1 MMAKPLTNK
10 QQRFIEEYLK
20 DCNAT
25 QAAIRAGYSKKGAD
39 VRGAELL
46 GNRRV
51 LPFIL
56 AKQKELAAQC
66 NVEAKEVI
74 DEIKKLAFANMQD
87 YISVDGNGRPKIDL
101 STMTRDQAAALAE
114 VTNRSTTTKDG
125 GSEHYAIKFHSKD
138 GALEKLC
145 KHLGLYEQDNA
156 QKQSTVPVVIINA
169 PGAKPR
175 DRA

>member
-1 MMAKPLTNK
+1 MAERLLTNK
-10 QQRFIEEYLK
+10 QQRFVEEYLK

-51 LPFIL
+51 LPKL
-56 AKQKELAAQC
+56 LEKQKELASQC

-74 DEIKKLAFANMQD
+74 EEIKKLAFANMAD
-87 YISVDGNGRPKIDL
+87 YITVDDDGKPEIDL

-114 VTNRSTTTKDG
+114 ITNRTTTTKDG
-125 GSEHYAIKFHSKD
+125 GSDHYGIKFHSKD
-138 GALEKLC
+138 SALEKLC
-145 KHLGLYEQDNA
+145 KHLGLYAKEDGLTIGDITIVIEQH
-156 QKQSTVPVVIINA
+156 
-169 PGAKPR
+169 
-175 DRA
+175 

>member
-1 MMAKPLTNK
+1 MADRPLTNK
-10 QQRFIEEYLK
+10 QHRFIEEYLI

-66 NVEAKEVI
+66 HVESKSVI
-74 DEIKKLAFANMQD
+74 EEIKKLAFANMKD
-87 YISVDGNGRPKIDL
+87 YISVGPDGKPEIDL
-101 STMTRDQAAALAE
+101 STMTRDQAAALSE
-114 VTNRSTTTKDG
+114 VTNRTTTTKDG
-125 GSEHYAIKFHSKD
+125 GSEHYGIKFHSKD

-145 KHLGLYEQDNA
+145 KHLGLYKDPEIETKIELKIVMYGVDD
-156 QKQSTVPVVIINA
+156 
-169 PGAKPR
+169 G
-175 DRA
+175 D

>member
-1 MMAKPLTNK
+1 MAKPLTNK

-66 NVEAKEVI
+66 NVEAASVI
-74 DEIKKLAFANMQD
+74 DEIKKLAFANMAD
-87 YISVDGNGRPKIDL
+87 YTRIDANGKPEIDL
-101 STMTRDQAAALAE
+101 SRMTRDQAAALSE
-114 VTNRSTTTKDG
+114 ITNRSTTTKEG
-125 GSEHYAIKFHSKD
+125 GSEHYGIKFHSKD
-138 GALEKLC
+138 SALEKLC
-145 KHLGLYEQDNA
+145 KHLGLYAKEDGLTIGDITIVIEQH
-156 QKQSTVPVVIINA
+156 
-169 PGAKPR
+169 
-175 DRA
+175 